1 MEELRTR
8 YRCGLLY
15 VPFWPRT
22 SGTPVSFAFGRDVF
36 RAARVKLYAS
46 VVSEKGYASVRTARK
61 TDIVTARKAK
71 YARNVMS
78 SRSPPT
84 GCYGSLGVWSD
95 RPSYKLALASQ
106 HIVRK
111 VD

>member
-1 MEELRTR
+1 MSVDRFVKF
-8 YRCGLLY
+8 Y

-36 RAARVKLYAS
+36 HAARVKLYAS

-71 YARNVMS
+71 YGRNVMS
-78 SRSPPT
+78 SETAHRV
-84 GCYGSLGVWSD
+84 L
-95 RPSYKLALASQ
+95 RLAW
-106 HIVRK
+106 RME
-111 VD
+111 